1 MGGECRDPNWKIP
14 IRFFVFVFE
23 AFPKIRNIHQKL
35 ITSFMLGKGK
45 VSGPSVPLYL
55 HIQWDQIIQM
65 DRRRKNN
72 HLGKMEP
79 LNILSHETSLQFDH

>member
-1 MGGECRDPNWKIP
+1 
-14 IRFFVFVFE
+14 
-23 AFPKIRNIHQKL
+23 
-35 ITSFMLGKGK
+35 MLGKGK

-79 LNILSHETSLQFDH
+79 LNILSHETSLQFDN